1 MEPVENLPRMS
12 CRCFVTIIVHFP
24 RIDKMPYFSRF
35 RRPSSSFSLTGPMNL
50 SPYRPRHDSSSS
62 ESESN
67 GRKGDRRMMEGL
79 VEAGERQREED
90 AEAERDAE
98 ASIPKDQMRGSYI

>member
-1 MEPVENLPRMS
+1 MKSEHQLNATL
-12 CRCFVTIIVHFP
+12 F
-24 RIDKMPYFSRF
+24 RF

-67 GRKGDRRMMEGL
+67 GRRGDRRVMEGL

-90 AEAERDAE
+90 LEATRDAE
-98 ASIPKDQMRGSYI
+98 ASVPKDQMRGNCHK

>member
-1 MEPVENLPRMS
+1 
-12 CRCFVTIIVHFP
+12 
-24 RIDKMPYFSRF
+24 
-35 RRPSSSFSLTGPMNL
+35 MNL

-67 GRKGDRRMMEGL
+67 GRKSDRRVMVSL

-90 AEAERDAE
+90 LEVERDAE
-98 ASIPKDQMRGSYI
+98 ASIPKDQMRGRFQNRKYLSYVCTVETTF

>member
-1 MEPVENLPRMS
+1 M
-12 CRCFVTIIVHFP
+12 
-24 RIDKMPYFSRF
+24 K
-35 RRPSSSFSLTGPMNL
+35 L

-67 GRKGDRRMMEGL
+67 GRRSDRRVMEGL

-90 AEAERDAE
+90 LEAARDAE
-98 ASIPKDQMRGSYI
+98 ASVPKDQMRGNCHK

>member
-1 MEPVENLPRMS
+1 MKYEHQQNATL
-12 CRCFVTIIVHFP
+12 F
-24 RIDKMPYFSRF
+24 RF

-67 GRKGDRRMMEGL
+67 GRRGDRRVMEGL

-90 AEAERDAE
+90 LEAARDAE
-98 ASIPKDQMRGSYI
+98 ASLPKDQMRGTCHIFIDICA

>member
-1 MEPVENLPRMS
+1 
-12 CRCFVTIIVHFP
+12 
-24 RIDKMPYFSRF
+24 
-35 RRPSSSFSLTGPMNL
+35 MNL

-67 GRKGDRRMMEGL
+67 NGRKGDRRVMEGL

-90 AEAERDAE
+90 LEVERDAE
-98 ASIPKDQMRGSYI
+98 ASIPKDQMKGRCQTFFLVLLNTLKYM